1 MAKGNGLFGNWRGT
15 IGNVVGFITR
25 SATGELE
32 QGIRSKASQTTNVK
46 SFGQAGIRLRMQPIQ
61 NTYRALKDII
71 DRGYEGVK
79 YGPQSYQNFLKL
91 AQNEFGGPY
100 LVKGDKREVPGP
112 FPISRGTLIPIS
124 ITDYMTPEESANTRG
139 GFVTDIFINYNFD
152 FNTKKWKDLWSSIK
166 RLNSDFKDG
175 DQLTLVQCNQFG
187 NQFVWRT
194 TSLIVDPDDDRG
206 FGQELPWIP
215 VDKEVT
221 GTQGKLVIK
230 MSHNADETPVA
241 FGIIQSRN
249 GQNIKTIGELDLNVS
264 NGNTKNFNLRSNCNI
279 YVRNELRTEF
289 MSSVAYQRSVATYM
303 GTSLSEMDW
312 PTIQIAS
319 EMYKATV
326 LLPAPDIY
334 TIPRSYAGQNVL
346 GFITPTGGFGYFYK
360 RMNDDGNLYLIDG
373 NTEIIQ
379 TVDEGETVEVCIS
392 PMVQAPL
399 LQWVYGLYQQI

>member
-100 LVKGDKREVPGP
+100 LVKGDKRVVPGP

-124 ITDYMTPEESANTRG
+124 ITGYMTPEESSLSRG
-139 GFVTDIFINYNFD
+139 GFVTDIFITRNFD
-152 FNTKKWKDLWSSIK
+152 FNTKKWKDLWTSIQ
-166 RLNSDFKDG
+166 RLNSDIKEG

-194 TSLIVDPDDDRG
+194 TSLIVDTSDDRG
-206 FGQELPWIP
+206 FGQEMPYIP
-215 VDKEVT
+215 VDVKT
-221 GTQGKLVIK
+221 DSSHGTLVIK

-249 GQNIKTIGELDLNVS
+249 GQNIKTIGDLDLNVS
-264 NGNTKNFNLRSNCNI
+264 GGNTKNFNLRSNCNI

-326 LLPAPDIY
+326 LLPAPEIY
-334 TIPRSYAGQNVL
+334 TIPQSFAGQNVL

-360 RMNDDGNLYLIDG
+360 RKNDDDKLYLIDG
-373 NTEIIQ
+373 NTEIVQ
-379 TVDEGETVEVCIS
+379 TVDGGETVDVYIL
-392 PMVQAPL
+392 PVVQAPL